1 MDGDGGGGGKGRAEA
16 LPGRRRG
23 RPSKTRAAVLDA
35 TADLLR
41 STSLAELSVAQI
53 LAAAD
58 VGRTSFYEHFTSK
71 DDVVVKLLRSV
82 GAEVVS
88 QMAPLFDRGER
99 SPDDAFR
106 AGLTALIQTSSR
118 YAALLV
124 AVAEEWPAIPELRVT
139 WYAMVGDL
147 TDRLAATIES
157 DRAAGVAPPGADARA
172 LAASL
177 VWSAERSF
185 HVAMTGDEPTLVDQD
200 TVIEPLVQLCVGAIY
215 GRAVEPATVEPGRVG
230 PANPG
235 PATRASRS
243 RG

>member
-1 MDGDGGGGGKGRAEA
+1 VVARARGHQA
-16 LPGRRRG
+16 MAGMADADATPGRRRG
-23 RPSKTRAAVLDA
+23 RRPKTYAAVLEA
-35 TADLLR
+35 TAGLLQ
-41 STSLAELSVAQI
+41 STSLADLSVAQI

-82 GAEVVS
+82 GAELVQ
-88 QMAPLFDRGER
+88 QMAPLFDRGGR

-118 YAALLV
+118 YAPLLV
-124 AVAEEWPAIPELRVT
+124 AVAEEWPAIPELRMT
-139 WYAMVGDL
+139 WYAMIGEL

-157 DRAAGVAPPGADARA
+157 DRAAGIAPPGADARA

-185 HVAMTGDEPTLVDQD
+185 HVAMTGDEPTLVDQQ
-200 TVIEPLVQLCVGAIY
+200 TVIEPLVQLSVGAIY
-215 GRAVEPATVEPGRVG
+215 GRAVEPV
-230 PANPG
+230 
-235 PATRASRS
+235 TRGSRS
-243 RG
+243 RE